1 MGHNL
6 LALFDIP
13 ALLTKEISLD
23 TRLLPKQLADHTIR
37 VFNGGKPVKKRAV
50 LTYGECINQGT
61 YGMIMKGLRDGIPV
75 AVKIPKGAGYSLCQ
89 EALVQHVAYTTLEAA
104 GIHGAVSRVID
115 IFDNGGDTRFSMEEI
130 KGVSALQYFME
141 SPNPI
146 EAWFFILSQVAFIL
160 GFLEETLELD
170 HRDLKATNIWIKR
183 DVSISYKMKIG
194 GDEWRIQSA
203 CQVVL
208 LDFGFSC
215 IGKDGIAVVNVA
227 HDVFPK
233 LDPCP
238 KEGRDIF
245 QFIISMW
252 SIKEVRDK
260 LPPQIHSWIEEI
272 LKYKSISYSDVSQ
285 KMKHSGWSYLVVGD
299 AKFSHPV
306 MHPISILR
314 QLASLSP
321 SIVSLS

>member
-1 MGHNL
+1 MPSVNQ
-6 LALFDIP
+6 DSSWP
-13 ALLTKEISLD
+13 PRWLT
-23 TRLLPKQLADHTIR
+23 
-37 VFNGGKPVKKRAV
+37 PVSDEAIARGD
-50 LTYGECINQGT
+50 GEYAIEFAEAFGT
-61 YGMIMKGLRDGIPV
+61 
-75 AVKIPKGAGYSLCQ
+75 
-89 EALVQHVAYTTLEAA
+89 
-104 GIHGAVSRVID
+104 
-115 IFDNGGDTRFSMEEI
+115 
-130 KGVSALQYFME
+130 
-141 SPNPI
+141 
-146 EAWFFILSQVAFIL
+146 
-160 GFLEETLELD
+160 
-170 HRDLKATNIWIKR
+170 
-183 DVSISYKMKIG
+183 
-194 GDEWRIQSA
+194 
-203 CQVVL
+203 
-208 LDFGFSC
+208 

-321 SIVSLS
+321 SIVSLF